1 MTKYFFIF
9 LFIVNIFFMP
19 KISNLSAASLTSK
32 QTDLYYAL
40 ENCYYGSVKC
50 IKIYTELLNLIEVRK
65 DKYQIEDYLDI
76 KYWGA
81 DSFYNSGDEKLR
93 RKGIDLWNEIINDS
107 NFDKN
112 EKEITYAYIALGWHH
127 YLDIK
132 DLDDEKAFLYMSIA
146 AKTGSHWA
154 LNNLGVFYEEGRII
168 KKDLKKAFEL
178 YSEAAELGND
188 YAYSNIARFYLLGR
202 AGVEK
207 SFEKALRNYKLSRIS
222 EFGDNDFG
230 DLGLLLKYQKN
241 PSNVKEY
248 LMWLEKDLIEKK
260 YPPIFIT
267 LAWSVDFNED
277 NKIIPSKKILMSEYK
292 WFYLCEKFSTISE
305 DTTRCAQE
313 MNILELQNLTKNEV
327 SISVKNAENWIEKNW
342 N

>member
-154 LNNLGVFYEEGRII
+154 LNNLGVIYEEEINQGR
-168 KKDLKKAFEL
+168 LP
-178 YSEAAELGND
+178 
-188 YAYSNIARFYLLGR
+188 FYHRL
-202 AGVEK
+202 
-207 SFEKALRNYKLSRIS
+207 
-222 EFGDNDFG
+222 D
-230 DLGLLLKYQKN
+230 
-241 PSNVKEY
+241 
-248 LMWLEKDLIEKK
+248 
-260 YPPIFIT
+260 
-267 LAWSVDFNED
+267 
-277 NKIIPSKKILMSEYK
+277 
-292 WFYLCEKFSTISE
+292 
-305 DTTRCAQE
+305 
-313 MNILELQNLTKNEV
+313 
-327 SISVKNAENWIEKNW
+327 ISVKYTFDLVKHMKLTISASVTNVYDRANIFYFDRIEYERIDQLPIMPALNLNLKF
-342 N
+342 